1 MNKYIKKMN
10 KSKLKE
16 GLENEENLLNIMF
29 KYERRKS
36 MGILNS
42 LLYAILMFSALILVV
57 LLSIFLYISYM
68 SSFSYVVDYEP
79 KLIKDLITSGVV
91 LTVTSIAIKYLRSK
105 SYNKFSNEVSRDEI
119 EAVKDTIE
127 NHINSKHK

>member
-1 MNKYIKKMN
+1 MNKYIKKVN

-16 GLENEENLLNIMF
+16 GLENEDVLLNLMF

-42 LLYAILMFSALILVV
+42 LLYATLMFSALMLVV

-68 SSFSYVVDYEP
+68 SSFSYVVNYEP
-79 KLIKDLITSGVV
+79 KLIKDLVASGVV
-91 LTVTSIAIKYLRSK
+91 LAVTSIAIKYLRNK
-105 SYNKFSNEVSRDEI
+105 SYNKFSSEISKDKI
-119 EAVKDTIE
+119 EAAKDTIE
-127 NHINSKHK
+127 NHVNSKDR